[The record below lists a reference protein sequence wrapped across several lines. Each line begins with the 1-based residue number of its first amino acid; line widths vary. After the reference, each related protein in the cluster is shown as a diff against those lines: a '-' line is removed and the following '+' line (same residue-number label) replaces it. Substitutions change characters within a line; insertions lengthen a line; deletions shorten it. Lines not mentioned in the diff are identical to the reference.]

1 MKSFSEYLN
10 PTPKLDLLELT
21 VSPYYTQKGVANP
34 YYDIDLKDDIVK
46 QTVGDGEIKYKNVES
61 PTGQELLSLGNGKFF
76 FQIEKDGQDTP
87 YYIRTTKSAVKS
99 HFGMKSRKN
108 ATASSDV
115 NEMLSVYFFIHPN
128 EMKMDSLEWEMNI
141 SKKTGDTGVLL
152 GSGKSL
158 TYEMLVAYLD
168 ADETAQRDIKIGQ
181 QNAIAIVSDLKGKSV
196 KNVYWTPKQKPA
208 NIHSKNP
215 SDVIVELSDGSFIGY
230 SNKIASGVDATPK
243 MNSSVVAQY
252 KKLRD
257 SKQLKTV
264 LKFIDDAFPYAVSTV
279 KDKNLQK
286 TLKVKYE
293 SKIKK
298 DPYTEEGSKRMFH
311 EIGLLF
317 KKHNLNF
324 YGQDFYYPYRN
335 FLLDKMMKHLKKP
348 ENLLYM
354 LNTMGFYTYPDLT
367 STPCPYKLLV
377 GSETGST
384 LKEIGTNEEL
394 KSICLNKD
402 KRNLV
407 NIDYKYN
414 KGQQSFTMVF
424 TYKPLKLKCELPITM
439 RTRSAGGWQGRALY
453 MTSSGIKY

>member
-196 KNVYWTPKQKPA
+196 
-208 NIHSKNP
+208 
-215 SDVIVELSDGSFIGY
+215 
-230 SNKIASGVDATPK
+230 
-243 MNSSVVAQY
+243 
-252 KKLRD
+252 
-257 SKQLKTV
+257 
-264 LKFIDDAFPYAVSTV
+264 
-279 KDKNLQK
+279 
-286 TLKVKYE
+286 
-293 SKIKK
+293 
-298 DPYTEEGSKRMFH
+298 
-311 EIGLLF
+311 
-317 KKHNLNF
+317 
-324 YGQDFYYPYRN
+324 
-335 FLLDKMMKHLKKP
+335 
-348 ENLLYM
+348 
-354 LNTMGFYTYPDLT
+354 
-367 STPCPYKLLV
+367 
-377 GSETGST
+377 
-384 LKEIGTNEEL
+384 
-394 KSICLNKD
+394 
-402 KRNLV
+402 
-407 NIDYKYN
+407 
-414 KGQQSFTMVF
+414 
-424 TYKPLKLKCELPITM
+424 
-439 RTRSAGGWQGRALY
+439 
-453 MTSSGIKY
+453 